1 MNWLDIV
8 ILCLAGVGLLKGFV
22 DGAIRQIVALAAL
35 IFGIYLSAG
44 AAGWLRQYLIQ
55 LEWFP
60 EQLIYPASY
69 FLGFVLIVGI
79 ILLGGYIIHKM
90 VSVTPL
96 GILNKLF
103 GGVLG
108 LLLMLLFMSFMI
120 YIIEL
125 FDTNATLIPQDIKE
139 GSRFYES
146 IKNIMPTLPGNLFN
160 VKIDNVMNV

>member
-8 ILCLAGVGLLKGFV
+8 ILCLTGIGLIKGLI

-35 IFGIYLSAG
+35 VFGIYLSAG
-44 AAGWLRQYLIQ
+44 AAGWLREYLTQ

-60 EQLIYPASY
+60 EQLVSPASY
-69 FLGFVLIVGI
+69 ILGFVLIVGI

-96 GILNKLF
+96 GIFNKIL

-108 LLLMLLFMSFMI
+108 LVLMLLFMSFLI

-125 FDTNATLIPQDIKE
+125 FDTNSALIPQEIKD
-139 GSRFYES
+139 GSRFYDS
-146 IKNIMPTLPGNLFN
+146 IKNIMPTLPGNLFK
-160 VKIDNVMNV
+160 VKIDNVMTV

>member
-8 ILCLAGVGLLKGFV
+8 FLCLAGIGLIKGLI
-22 DGAIRQIVALAAL
+22 DGAIRQVVALAAL
-35 IFGIYLSAG
+35 VFGIYLSTG
-44 AAGWLRQYLIQ
+44 AAEWLRQYLTQ

-60 EQLIYPASY
+60 EQLVYPASY

-96 GILNKLF
+96 GIFNKIL

-108 LLLMLLFMSFMI
+108 LVLMLLFMSFLI

-125 FDTNATLIPQDIKE
+125 FDTNATLIPQEIKE

-146 IKNIMPTLPGNLFN
+146 IKNIIPTLPGNLFN
-160 VKIDNVMNV
+160 VKIDNVINV